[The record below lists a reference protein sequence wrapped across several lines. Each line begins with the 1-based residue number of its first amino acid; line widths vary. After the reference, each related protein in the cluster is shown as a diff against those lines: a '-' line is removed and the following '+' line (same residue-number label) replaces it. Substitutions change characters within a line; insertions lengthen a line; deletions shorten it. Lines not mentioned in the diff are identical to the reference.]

1 MTHTAL
7 SPKLRP
13 VPAQQRS
20 ERKFGEVSEWLKE
33 HAWKVC
39 IRQRIEGSNPSLT
52 AKSKKNRPQGRFF
65 AFRQTQT
72 PMPTSEPEPRSGRS
86 STHSSP
92 GLQSPDGT
100 SPLFVL
106 PAPAPYLA
114 FVIAPPNKRSF
125 LSQQEQQ
132 DDCNAILWPQ
142 HAFFYGRYP
151 APINCSAIGF
161 HFEKLI
167 LK

>member
-52 AKSKKNRPQGRFF
+52 AKFKKTDLRVGFLLSGKRKHLC
-65 AFRQTQT
+65 RQVSQ
-72 PMPTSEPEPRSGRS
+72 SHAVADHPRAPPS
-86 STHSSP
+86 
-92 GLQSPDGT
+92 LQSTDGT
-100 SPLFVL
+100 SQLFVL

-114 FVIAPPNKRSF
+114 FVIAPPDKRSF

-142 HAFFYGRYP
+142 YAFFYGRYP

>member
-13 VPAQQRS
+13 VQAQQRS

-52 AKSKKNRPQGRFF
+52 AKFKKTDLRVGFLLSGKRKHLC
-65 AFRQTQT
+65 RQVSQSHAAAGHTRSHPPVCKTRMEHHSFSYCQ
-72 PMPTSEPEPRSGRS
+72 PPPPT
-86 STHSSP
+86 
-92 GLQSPDGT
+92 L
-100 SPLFVL
+100 L
-106 PAPAPYLA
+106 Y
-114 FVIAPPNKRSF
+114 VIAPPDKRSF
-125 LSQQEQQ
+125 LSQQEPQ

>member
-52 AKSKKNRPQGRFF
+52 AKSKKTDLRVGFLLSGKHLC
-65 AFRQTQT
+65 RQVSQ
-72 PMPTSEPEPRSGRS
+72 SHAVADHPRAP
-86 STHSSP
+86 HS
-92 GLQSPDGT
+92 LQSPDGT
-100 SPLFVL
+100 SQLFVL
-106 PAPAPYLA
+106 QAPAPYLA